1 MPDPKLARNTPCW
14 AARWPLA
21 LSATLVA
28 LYAAPA
34 SADERTFLRA
44 SGPGVPVV
52 KEGLTVHI
60 DHRYAVTDHRQIAQN
75 ETGRQ
80 TEAAYLLSAGS
91 GAIATKFGY
100 WNGDDEIKGELFE
113 RAPAKQMYDAVT
125 RVRRDP
131 GLLEELAPGTFR
143 YRIFPFAAG
152 EMKRIDVRWESWLV
166 AHGRFVEYRAPLANP
181 RTSVVVDLAA
191 AGTLITSDTH
201 EIEVEKLP
209 RGVTRVKTLGARS
222 DRPDTFSLRYDLA
235 QAPVAP
241 FTHVTPAGE
250 AFVVL
255 DYATP
260 DAQLDHVA
268 FDVDNAAGVQL
279 ASPLPAIVVGERF
292 QVAFRCR
299 PRGARGTL
307 HTRLTAELG
316 GRPVTLAADV
326 DLSRTED
333 KPWAETL
340 WAATRARHLEAHPNG
355 SGARDEAIELEL
367 GHEMASPHTA
377 FFAIPASEAGRVQG
391 QLADAR
397 RRKRWLTADA
407 TDAIA
412 PGAGSPAPMSDAPVP
427 PPPTLERTAM
437 APPSEHARGGC
448 AGCTV
453 KGRGSSASAPA
464 LLAVLGAVAL
474 LIGRLRRRR
483 E

>member
-1 MPDPKLARNTPCW
+1 MPDPNLAR
-14 AARWPLA
+14 AALC
-21 LSATLVA
+21 ATFVA

-44 SGPGVPVV
+44 APGVPVV
-52 KEGLTVHI
+52 KEGLSVRI
-60 DHRYAVTDHRQIAQN
+60 DHRYAVTEHRQIAQN

-80 TEAAYLLSAGS
+80 TEAAYLLSVGD

-100 WNGDDEIKGELFE
+100 WNGDEEIRGELFE
-113 RAPAKQMYDAVT
+113 RDAAAQMYATVT
-125 RVRRDP
+125 RARRDP
-131 GLLEELAPGTFR
+131 GLLEELAPGKFR
-143 YRIFPFAAG
+143 YRIFPFAPG
-152 EMKRIDVRWESWLV
+152 EMKRIDVRWESWMP
-166 AHGRFVEYRAPLANP
+166 ARGRFVEYRAPLANP
-181 RTSVVVDLAA
+181 RTSVVVNLTAP
-191 AGTLITSDTH
+191 GTTLITSDTH

-209 RGVTRVKTLGARS
+209 RGVTRVRTLAPRT

-235 QAPVAP
+235 PAPVAQ
-241 FTHVTPAGE
+241 FTHMTPAGD

-299 PRGARGTL
+299 PRGTRGTL

-316 GRPVTLAADV
+316 GRPVTFAADV

-340 WAATRARHLEAHPNG
+340 WAATRERHINAHPNG
-355 SGARDEAIELEL
+355 SDGTKDEAVELAL
-367 GHEMASPHTA
+367 GHDIASPHTA

-412 PGAGSPAPMSDAPVP
+412 QGPGSSPPMTDAPMSAPP
-427 PPPTLERTAM
+427 ATMAEPAM
-437 APPSEHARGGC
+437 APPSEHVRGGC

-453 KGRGSSASAPA
+453 VDRGSRGTAPA
-464 LLAVLGAVAL
+464 LLAMLGAVAI
-474 LIGRLRRRR
+474 LIGRMRRRKA
-483 E
+483 